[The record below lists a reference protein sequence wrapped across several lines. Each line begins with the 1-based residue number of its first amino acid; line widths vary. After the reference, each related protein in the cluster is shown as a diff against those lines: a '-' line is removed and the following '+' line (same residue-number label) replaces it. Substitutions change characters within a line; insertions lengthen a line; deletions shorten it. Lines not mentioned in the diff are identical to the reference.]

1 MAKIALLIGVSE
13 YEPELNPL
21 PAAVKD
27 IKAMQRVLQHPDI
40 GGFAEADIKILE
52 NPQRQVMEEA
62 IETLFSE
69 RNKDDM
75 VLLYFSGHGI
85 KDDRGRLFLTTS
97 ETRKNSK
104 GELIRATATAASK
117 IHEDMEN
124 SRSRQQVIILDCCFS
139 GAFATGM
146 SAKDDDNLDIKK
158 QLVETNKPEEV
169 QGRVVITSSTATQ
182 YSFEQQGS
190 ELSIYTHYLVEG
202 IEKGTADTDNDGV
215 ISVDELHEY
224 ARKKVQEAASAMKPG
239 IFAVMQ
245 GYKIQLA
252 KAPKSNSKLIK
263 QHSDNDDLS
272 SKKQVDYRHLR
283 DLLKAGKWK
292 QADQETLVVM
302 LEAADR
308 VQKGRL
314 SGKSIENFPC
324 TDLRT
329 LDQLWVK
336 YSNGHFGFSVQ
347 KRIWERVGKDLEKFI
362 DRVGWLQTGMFKSE
376 YRRSYDEYS
385 FTINAPKG
393 HLPAAY
399 SIKTEKTAISLIKAV
414 YPMPLVVAS
423 TLGLYDLDS
432 AIKSERLNETLF
444 FRIEACEL

>member
-1 MAKIALLIGVSE
+1 
-13 YEPELNPL
+13 
-21 PAAVKD
+21 
-27 IKAMQRVLQHPDI
+27 
-40 GGFAEADIKILE
+40 
-52 NPQRQVMEEA
+52 
-62 IETLFSE
+62 
-69 RNKDDM
+69 
-75 VLLYFSGHGI
+75 
-85 KDDRGRLFLTTS
+85 
-97 ETRKNSK
+97 
-104 GELIRATATAASK
+104 
-117 IHEDMEN
+117 MEN